1 MPKITKRFL
10 DNLPPSPKDHIVF
23 DDALPGFGVRIKTSG
38 TKSFVLRY
46 RQHGRSRSFT
56 IGKVGTLTPD
66 EARKE
71 ARKLLGDIT
80 RGADPSLSR
89 QIDRGA
95 PRIADLAADYLE
107 RHAIPTKRPRSV
119 RDDRSMLNRI
129 ILPALGN
136 RKVETISRRDIE
148 GLHLSFSDR
157 PYAANRLLALLSKM
171 FNLAVAWQWCTDNP
185 TRGITKFPEPKRDRW
200 LSDEELARL
209 FDALDRH
216 PSQQAAN
223 AIRLL
228 LLTGARRSETFA
240 MRWEDVDL
248 ERGVWTKPAHTTKQ
262 KRTQHTPLSEQ
273 AVQLLNG
280 IMTRSDG
287 TSPFVFPGR
296 NENQPI
302 GDLKKPWAAVQKD
315 AGLSGVRL
323 HDLSHTFAAH
333 LVSSGMSLPIVG
345 RLLGHTQPQTTQRYA
360 HLADS
365 ALRQAT
371 NQFGQKTVKI
381 ESANSRNPV

>member
-10 DNLPPSPKDHIVF
+10 DNLAPSARDQIMF

-46 RQHGRSRSFT
+46 RQDGRSRSFT
-56 IGKVGTLTPD
+56 IGKVGALTPD
-66 EARKE
+66 QARKE
-71 ARKLLGDIT
+71 ARKLLGDIA

-89 QIDRGA
+89 QIDRAA
-95 PRIADLAADYLE
+95 PRVADLAADYLE
-107 RHAIPTKRPRSV
+107 RHAIPTKRPKSV

-148 GLHLSFSDR
+148 KLHLSFSDR

-171 FNLAVAWQWCTDNP
+171 FNLAVAWQWRADNP
-185 TRGITKFPEPKRDRW
+185 TSGIPKFPEPKRDRW
-200 LSDEELARL
+200 LNDDELSRL
-209 FDALDRH
+209 LEALGRH
-216 PSQQAAN
+216 PSQRAAD

-228 LLTGARRSETFA
+228 LLTGARRSEVFG
-240 MRWEDVDL
+240 MKWEEVDL
-248 ERGVWTKPAHTTKQ
+248 ARGVWTKPAHTTKQ
-262 KRTQHTPLSEQ
+262 KRTEHIPLSDQ
-273 AVQLLNG
+273 AVHLLKR
-280 IMTRSDG
+280 IMAHSDG
-287 TSPFVFPGR
+287 LSDFVFPSR
-296 NENQPI
+296 NGDQPI
-302 GDLKKPWAAVQKD
+302 GDLKKSWAAIQKD

-323 HDLSHTFAAH
+323 HDLRHTYAAH

-360 HLADS
+360 HLADA

-371 NQFGQKTVKI
+371 NQFGKKTTKVGGAS
-381 ESANSRNPV
+381 SAQPS